1 MPPCQHTNTMEGQ
14 EPPHADVAAA
24 LMKLSAEHG
33 DSPENLLALRN
44 RAAASD
50 GEGAATV
57 KTADAALALLLYRKT
72 SEQQF
77 FDLTLRLIRSL

>member
-1 MPPCQHTNTMEGQ
+1 MEGQ
-14 EPPHADVAAA
+14 SPPHADVGAA
-24 LMKLSAEHG
+24 LMRLSAEHG

-44 RAAASD
+44 CAAAKD

-57 KTADAALALLLYRKT
+57 KTADAALALLLYRQT

-77 FDLTLRLIRSL
+77 FDLALQLIQAL